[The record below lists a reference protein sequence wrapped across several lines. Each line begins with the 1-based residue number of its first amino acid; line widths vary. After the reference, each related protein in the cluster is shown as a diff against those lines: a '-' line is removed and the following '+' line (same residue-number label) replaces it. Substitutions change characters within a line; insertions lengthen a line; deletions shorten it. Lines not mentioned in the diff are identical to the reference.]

1 MWKVL
6 TLFKFNPAGLPRDRK
21 VLTYLGSGRGIDG
34 RCWRRPFRCMSR
46 IWDYCSGR
54 TGKMEGM
61 RLIHLFLPVGPLL
74 SLRTHKFLLKTSE

>member
-21 VLTYLGSGRGIDG
+21 VAIYLVSRRWIDG
-34 RCWRRPFRCMSR
+34 RSWRRQFLCMSR

-61 RLIHLFLPVGPLL
+61 RPIHLFLQVGPLL
-74 SLRTHKFLLKTSE
+74 HLRTHKFLLKTSE